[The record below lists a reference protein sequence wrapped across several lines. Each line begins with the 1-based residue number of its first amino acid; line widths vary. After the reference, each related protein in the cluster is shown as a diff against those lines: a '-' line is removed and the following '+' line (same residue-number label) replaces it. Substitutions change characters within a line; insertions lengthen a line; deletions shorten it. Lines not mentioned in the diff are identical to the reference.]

1 MDTSTSHQNDHI
13 SNTPSTEA
21 LLAKVTYLEQQV
33 AAQQEQL
40 QAQELI
46 IQAHTSI
53 FHKSNIPISI
63 IVQTPKQFI
72 FAQQNSSA
80 MKLFDMTTEETNSW
94 LAGRDEGA
102 MSVINNLMACWQ
114 SKQILQAEYLINFPD
129 RDMWLQSIYSPILD
143 EENNV
148 VEIVKFSFDITE
160 RKIQEQEELQRH
172 EMMIAQQSSAL
183 QELSTP
189 ILAINE
195 STVIMPL
202 IGAIDSQRAQLIM
215 DTLLSDI
222 AHTRA
227 TIVIMDITGVSVV
240 DTQVANVF
248 IRTAQAVRLLGANV
262 VITGI
267 RPEIAQTLVG
277 LGVELGDIITRSTLQ
292 MGIAY
297 ALNRKH

>member
-1 MDTSTSHQNDHI
+1 MDTSTPHQNDHD
-13 SNTPSTEA
+13 SHTPSTEA

-46 IQAHTSI
+46 IHAHTSI

-80 MKLFDMTTEETNSW
+80 VKLFDMTTEETNSW
-94 LAGRDEGA
+94 LATRDEGA
-102 MSVINNLMACWQ
+102 MAVINNLTACWQ
-114 SKQILQAEYLINFPD
+114 SKEILQAEYLINFPD

-222 AHTRA
+222 ARTRA

-248 IRTAQAVRLLGANV
+248 IRTAQAVRLLGADV

-297 ALNRKH
+297 ALNRKR

>member
-248 IRTAQAVRLLGANV
+248 IRTAQAVRLLGADV

>member
-63 IVQTPKQFI
+63 IAQTPKQFI
-72 FAQQNSSA
+72 FTQQNSSA
-80 MKLFDMTTEETNSW
+80 VKLFNMTTEESNSW
-94 LAGRDEGA
+94 LATRDEGA
-102 MSVINNLMACWQ
+102 MSVINNLTACWQ